1 MKQIIILMT
10 IFGFL
15 SCNPI
20 NRKDTTRKVILVDN
34 FDDNSNGWVNLG
46 EDNPTLIQ
54 KIDNGKLYLES
65 SSEEMGVISYINL
78 DLNYSKDFSIESKLM
93 IERKEN
99 LAYASLD
106 FGILKKDIAIRNI
119 NGINVPTT
127 LGDKNFYFGISDT
140 KEILIAKWDKGKEIY
155 YFRGHNDLIRINDY
169 NKLFISKKLDSIYY
183 YLNDNLI
190 FKQRFEKLAGKGF
203 GFSTAP
209 NSKLL
214 VDYIKIIN

>member
-1 MKQIIILMT
+1 MT
-10 IFGFL
+10 LFGFL
-15 SCNPI
+15 SCSPTKK
-20 NRKDTTRKVILVDN
+20 KDTTPKVLLIDN
-34 FDDNSNGWVNLG
+34 FEDNSNGWVDLG
-46 EDNPTLIQ
+46 KDNPTLNQ
-54 KIDNGKLYLES
+54 KIINGKLSLES

-78 DLNYSKDFSIESKLM
+78 SLNYSRDFSIESELM
-93 IERKEN
+93 IESKGD

-106 FGILKKDIAIRNI
+106 FGILKKDSAIRNI

-127 LGDKNFYFGISDT
+127 LGDKNFYFGFSDT
-140 KEILIAKWDKGKEIY
+140 KEILIAKWDKGKETY
-155 YFRGHNDLIRINDY
+155 YFRGYNDSIRLNDY
-169 NKLFISKKLDSIYY
+169 NKLLISKKFDSIYY
-183 YLNDNLI
+183 FLNDNLI